1 MKKIKLNLGVFVLA
15 IISLLLV
22 PNDVFAKEVVP
33 EFGPKYILID
43 SVSELREEFKGKS
56 ATIEGTTITLNG
68 NVVFENEDYVEDSY
82 DSPYRDVTLTGDDY
96 ILNLNGYTLS
106 IGSFSVKGGSLTIN
120 DETGEGKINAFLDV
134 TPEDETDNDPKLII
148 NNGNFDTVSN
158 YNGLLEI
165 NGGNFDSIWLDGNSI
180 INGGTFTSYIDYD
193 TEIDPE
199 TGKPY
204 WFPIHSH
211 INLYKDI
218 RLNGGEFKTKDLE
231 YSMYIYKFDGENQLP
246 VDKNDIQS
254 LVGES
259 YEIDYDYCDD
269 CEFNGE
275 FEAYF
280 TNAKITHPIFDK
292 IIKNGVLTLNVE
304 KPDNDDKA
312 YFFLSEVV
320 RNMAKTDKYRLEIG
334 FPSEGDFNP
343 ENGVISL
350 QKLTGEPIAERR
362 VKVIYNASDKSA
374 SSKVAP
380 IVKKI
385 AEKVKGETKIENSFI
400 LEDLYLIN
408 YLNSL
413 KDGINSEMSLNF
425 SKELIELTNGS
436 NIAYKFDTRMGSSS
450 AGLWFYLGGW
460 GFVYYNGEPIDGAK
474 IGITRSH
481 VLYVPSDTKDTDEA
495 RIEAALKRIKGYLG
509 TTDGIKIEVGGTLE
523 STGSEQYNWNYY
535 GLIDEKTSGKNYY
548 NITINGKTY
557 KFAICKKD
565 SKELENPK
573 YIASDLMSNIS
584 IKSDSSELPL
594 DTAITVKS
602 VTSEEIEK
610 VLGTDLYAAYDIS
623 LYSNAKQVKITKLE
637 NGKFIVSI
645 PVPEILK
652 DKEITVYYINEK
664 GEKEE
669 HIATVKDG
677 YASFETDHF
686 STYILVEKE
695 AEENPNTL
703 DSIQKNIVIGIISM
717 IGILVISLYLK
728 KRNKIRA

>member
-1 MKKIKLNLGVFVLA
+1 MKKIKMFLGVFVLA

-22 PNDVFAKEVVP
+22 PNDVFAKVV
-33 EFGPKYILID
+33 EYEWGGKYILID
-43 SVSELREEFKGKS
+43 SVSELREEFKDKS
-56 ATIEGTTITLNG
+56 ATIEGKTITLTG
-68 NVVFENEDYVEDSY
+68 NVVFENEDYVEGSY
-82 DSPYRDVTLTGDDY
+82 DSPYRDITLKGDDY
-96 ILNLNGYTLS
+96 ILNLNGYTLTIS
-106 IGSFSVKGGSLTIN
+106 SLSVKGGSLTIN
-120 DETGEGKINAFLDV
+120 DENGEGKIDAFIDV
-134 TPEDETDNDPKLII
+134 TPEDETNNNPKLII
-148 NNGNFDTVSN
+148 NNGNFYTVSN
-158 YNGLLEI
+158 YNGTLEI
-165 NGGNFDSIWLDGNSI
+165 NNGNFDNIWLDGKST
-180 INGGTFTSYIDYD
+180 INGGIFTSYIDYD

-199 TGKPY
+199 TGEPY

-218 RLNGGEFKTKDLE
+218 VIKGGEFKTRDLE
-231 YSMYIYKFDGENQLP
+231 YSMYIYNYDGENYINITE
-246 VDKNDIQS
+246 NDIES
-254 LVGES
+254 IVEES
-259 YEIDYDYCDD
+259 YEIDYQYCED
-269 CEFNGE
+269 CEFSSE
-275 FEAYF
+275 TEAYF
-280 TNAKITHPIFDK
+280 TSVKVTHPIFDK
-292 IIKNGVLTLNVE
+292 IAPNDVLTLNVE

-320 RNMAKTDKYRLEIG
+320 RNMAKTDKYYLEIA
-334 FPSEGDFNP
+334 FPSEGDFDP
-343 ENGVISL
+343 GNGVIAL
-350 QKLTGEPIAERR
+350 HKTTGELITTRK
-362 VKVIYNASDKSA
+362 VKVVYNESDKSA
-374 SSKVAP
+374 SAKVAP
-380 IVKKI
+380 IVKEI
-385 AEKVKGETKIENSFI
+385 AEKTKNKVDIDTSFI
-400 LEDLYLIN
+400 LDDLYLIN
-408 YLNSL
+408 YLNST
-413 KDGINSEMSLNF
+413 KDGIKTNMSLNF
-425 SKELIELTNGS
+425 AKELIELTNGS
-436 NIAYKFDTRMGSSS
+436 NIAYSLDTRMGSSS
-450 AGLWFYLGGW
+450 AGLWSFFGGW

-481 VLYVPSDTKDTDEA
+481 VLYVPNDTKDTDEA
-495 RIEAALKRIKGYLG
+495 RIEAALKRIKDYLG

-523 STGSEQYNWNYY
+523 STGSKEYDWNYY

-548 NITINGKTY
+548 NVTINGKTY
-557 KFAICKKD
+557 MFAICKKD

-602 VTSEEIEK
+602 VSSDEIEK
-610 VLGTDLYAAYDIS
+610 VLGTDVYAAYDIS